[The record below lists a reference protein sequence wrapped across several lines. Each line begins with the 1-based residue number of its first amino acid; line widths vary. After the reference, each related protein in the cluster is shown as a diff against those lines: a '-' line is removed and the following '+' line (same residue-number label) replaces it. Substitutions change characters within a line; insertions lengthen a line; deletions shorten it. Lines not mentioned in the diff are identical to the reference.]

1 MAKHLFI
8 DSTKCDECAECTIKC
23 SYFYQ
28 PHVSDHGVI
37 ALRELIAYALICR
50 RCENPSC
57 VAACRFEALEFG
69 PDKILKRYNMRCVS
83 CKCCSQACPFGT
95 IYPEVIPFYAVQCD
109 YCMSKLAGGNTSCL
123 SGCAKQ
129 AIEYKEVEES
139 PKDGIY
145 KVNDNLYAKA
155 PRFIKENV

>member
-8 DSTKCDECAECTIKC
+8 DITKCDECGDCTVKC
-23 SYFYQ
+23 GYFYQ
-28 PHVSDHGVI
+28 PQVSDHGVI

-57 VAACRFEALEFG
+57 VAACRFSALERQQSG
-69 PDKILKRYNMRCVS
+69 ILERYNMRCVS

-109 YCMSKLAGGNTSCL
+109 YCMQKLSSGDLSCL

-139 PKDGIY
+139 AKEGIF
-145 KVNDNLYAKA
+145 KVNDFLFAKS
-155 PRFIKENV
+155 PKWVKENI